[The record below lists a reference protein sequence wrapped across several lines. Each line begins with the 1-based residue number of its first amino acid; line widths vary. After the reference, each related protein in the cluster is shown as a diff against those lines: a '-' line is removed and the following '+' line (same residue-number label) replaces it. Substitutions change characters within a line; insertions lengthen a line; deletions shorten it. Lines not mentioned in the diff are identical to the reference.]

1 MTRARTTLIASFLL
15 AACGQDPAASVP
27 SNTTETP
34 PAAPSREG
42 RTVLVES
49 ARHVAWLDAP
59 ARTLAAPD
67 AIAVVGTPLRARVTR
82 VRVQAGQHVE
92 ARDVVVEVLMP
103 ELVRA
108 AGALT
113 AANLRLDAYT
123 GRLQR
128 LQPLV
133 VQGLARAVEAA
144 EVEAQVALTKAERE
158 MARATLRAAGVSDSE
173 AAALTHNG
181 GAIALRTPIAGTVTA
196 QNARV
201 GEHREPNSGSLVEV
215 TRATPSQVEARLLTE
230 PIPGVTFEWVD
241 GNRIVPLTLD
251 TLSPSASMPDGARLA
266 WLHPTDA
273 TQALPAGLVG
283 RIRPNPSDQW
293 VSVPT
298 AALLREGDSSYVL
311 KGNANEFEK
320 VSVNVITGYGDRVLV
335 TGIEAGVRVIA
346 DAVGSTP

>member
-1 MTRARTTLIASFLL
+1 MTRARSLLIASMLL
-15 AACGQDPAASVP
+15 AACGQDPAASSP
-27 SNTTETP
+27 SGTTDPP

-42 RTVLVES
+42 HTVLVES

-67 AIAVVGTPLRARVTR
+67 SIAVVGVPLPARVMR
-82 VRVQAGQHVE
+82 IRVQAGQQVE
-92 ARDVVVEVLMP
+92 AREVVLEVLMP

-133 VQGLARAVEAA
+133 DQGLARSVEAA

-181 GAIALRTPIAGTVTA
+181 GVIALRTPIAGTVTA
-196 QNARV
+196 QNAHV
-201 GEHREPNSGSLVEV
+201 GEHRDPNSGSLVEV
-215 TRATPSQVEARLLTE
+215 TRAGPWQVEARLLTE
-230 PIPGVTFEWVD
+230 PIPGVPFEWID
-241 GNRIVPLTLD
+241 GARTVPLTLD
-251 TLSPSASMPDGARLA
+251 TLSPAASTPDGARLA

-273 TQALPAGLVG
+273 THVLPAGLVG
-283 RIRPNPSDQW
+283 RIRPIPSGDW
-293 VSVPT
+293 VSVPA
-298 AALLREGDSSYVL
+298 AALLREGDSSYVM
-311 KGNANEFEK
+311 KGNADAFEK
-320 VSVNVITGYGDRVLV
+320 VTVNVITGYGDRVLV
-335 TGIEAGVRVIA
+335 TGIESGSRVLA
-346 DAVGSTP
+346 DAVGGTP